1 MKTDSLFYRLFQT
14 FPSIFFELINRPPE
28 EANNYQ
34 FSSVEIKQTA
44 FRIDG
49 VFLPATG
56 EENPIYFLEVQFQP
70 DSEFYSRFFTEIFLY
85 LNQTELT
92 NNWRGVIIYPS
103 QSIDTG
109 ETERYIELLN
119 SGRVR
124 RIYLNELDST
134 TEQSIGIETIK
145 LVIENESSTEIKARE
160 LINQIRSEITDE
172 ATQRELLQLIETII
186 VYKLPSKNRQ
196 EIEAMF
202 GLSELKQ
209 TRFYQEAFQEGL
221 QEGLQEGRQEGR
233 QEAEIATKLATIPR
247 LLALGLTIEKIAQA
261 LELDIEEVRKA
272 AQPESSN

>member
-1 MKTDSLFYRLFQT
+1 VKTDSLFYRLFQT

-70 DSEFYSRFFTEIFLY
+70 DQKFYSRFFTEIFLY

-103 QSIDTG
+103 GSIDTG

-134 TEQSIGIETIK
+134 AEQSIGIETIK
-145 LVIENESSTEIKARE
+145 LVIENESSTETKARE
-160 LINQIRSEITDE
+160 LIDQIRSEITDE

-186 VYKLPSKNRQ
+186 VYKLPSKSRQ

-221 QEGLQEGRQEGR
+221 QEGR

-247 LLALGLTIEKIAQA
+247 LLALGLTIEQIAQA

>member
-14 FPSIFFELINRPPE
+14 FPSIFFELINSSPE

-49 VFLPATG
+49 VFLPNTDTSAQF
-56 EENPIYFLEVQFQP
+56 IYFLEVQFQP
-70 DSEFYSRFFTEIFLY
+70 DKQFYSRFFAEVFLY

-92 NNWRGVIIYPS
+92 NNWRGVVIYPTR
-103 QSIDTG
+103 SIDTG

-124 RIYLNELDST
+124 RIYLNELDAAGDR
-134 TEQSIGIETIK
+134 SIGIQTIQ
-145 LVIENESSTEIKARE
+145 LVIETEENTETKARE
-160 LINQIRSEITDE
+160 LIDQIRTEITDE
-172 ATQRELLQLIETII
+172 VAKRELLQLIETII
-186 VYKLPSKNRQ
+186 VYKLPSKSRQ

-209 TRFYQEAFQEGL
+209 TKVYQEAFQEG
-221 QEGLQEGRQEGR
+221 RQEG
-233 QEAEIATKLATIPR
+233 EIAAKLATVPR
-247 LLALGLTIEKIAQA
+247 LLALGLTVEQIAQA
-261 LELDIEEVRKA
+261 LELDVEQVRQT
-272 AQPESSN
+272 AQPQSSN